1 MTLVPPRFRLAG
13 VTLATGRGRRRHPL
27 LAGVDLVVPEG
38 EVTALLGPSG
48 AGKTTVSRI
57 LSGRIGWD
65 DGTVEYRGRPVAA
78 WPPGTLARENPRI
91 AQDPCAAVDPCW
103 TLAQIASEPLRIAGI
118 PTEAAIASARA
129 AFAALGLSSELLD
142 RLPHQ
147 VSGGEL
153 QRAVLARALAGHPS
167 FLILD
172 EPFAQLDPPLADQ
185 LIADLATLLAQR
197 GIGALLIVHDLG
209 TVQRLASR
217 VAVMREGRIVFAG
230 ATGDLPGSPFA
241 AGLIDQS

>member
-1 MTLVPPRFRLAG
+1 VTAPAPRFRLAG
-13 VTLATGRGRRRHPL
+13 VTLATGRGRRRHPI

-65 DGTVEYRGRPVAA
+65 GGTVEYRGRPVAA
-78 WPPGTLARENPRI
+78 WPSGTLARENPRI

-103 TLAQIASEPLRIAGI
+103 TMAQIVSEPLRVAGI
-118 PTEAAIASARA
+118 PLATATASASA
-129 AFAALGLSSELLD
+129 AFASLGLSSELLD

-153 QRAVLARALAGHPS
+153 QRVVLARALAKRPE

-185 LIADLATLLAQR
+185 LIADLAVLLAAR
-197 GIGALLIVHDLG
+197 RIGALLIVHDFG

-230 ATGDLPGSPFA
+230 ATDDLPGSPFA
-241 AGLIDQS
+241 ADLVGQP